1 MEFDG
6 LRVIHQQRWRC
17 LGCDKVVTAF
27 DDRVVPRH
35 LYGRAVIVNGLTRR
49 CMGDTWERA
58 AAVSTAD
65 GQLDPST
72 LKRWSRRFRLDD
84 EGLVAIPPPAVHF
97 SRPPADAI
105 LGAPAGRRSPKPSQ
119 EDPWA
124 RSPPQP

>member
-6 LRVIHQQRWRC
+6 LRVITQQRWRC

-27 DDRVVPRH
+27 DDRVVPHH
-35 LYGRAVIVNGLTRR
+35 LYARAVIVNGLTRR
-49 CMGDTWERA
+49 CMGDRWERA

-72 LKRWSRRFRLDD
+72 LKRWSRRFRLVD
-84 EGLVAIPPPAVHF
+84 ESLVVIPPPAMHF

-105 LGAPAGRRSPKPSQ
+105 LGAPAGSRSPRPSQ

>member
-1 MEFDG
+1 VEFEG
-6 LRVIHQQRWRC
+6 LHVISQGRWRC

-35 LYGRAVIVNGLTRR
+35 LYAKAVIVNGLTRR
-49 CMGDTWERA
+49 RKGDTWERA
-58 AAVSTAD
+58 AAASTAD

-72 LKRWSRRFRLDD
+72 LKRWSRRFQLDD
-84 EGLVAIPPPAVHF
+84 GSLIAF
-97 SRPPADAI
+97 RPPAALLSHPPGDAI
-105 LGAPAGRRSPKPSQ
+105 LGAPAGSRSPKPSQ